1 MPAAVTR
8 LPTDTTLPGETR
20 RQVWPAPDVTSH
32 SLLVLTATRLFLA
45 PASAPPPPEAVA
57 ALERGGDPTELLGP
71 DAAAIDLEAIQQLT
85 LVLAANTLTVRHAPP
100 GQPPAEVAVT
110 FATPELVDTLF
121 AKLWRRLGDGMTL
134 APVRPHRW
142 PLLRA
147 PLLVMGTILTLT
159 LALAVTMNA
168 AADGSPPVRTVGLPP
183 WLDWRVVCGVGGAA
197 MAPAQV
203 WAYRRV
209 TQPPAR
215 LVVARR

>member
-1 MPAAVTR
+1 MPAAITR

-20 RQVWPAPDVTSH
+20 RQVWPMPDVTSH

-45 PASAPPPPEAVA
+45 PASTPPSQETISS
-57 ALERGGDPTELLGP
+57 LERGGDPNELLGP
-71 DAAAIDLEAIQQLT
+71 DAVAIDLAAVHQLT
-85 LVLAANTLTVRHAPP
+85 LVLAANTLTIHYTPP
-100 GQPPAEVAVT
+100 GQQPTEIAVT

-134 APVRPHRW
+134 HPVQPHKW
-142 PLLRA
+142 SLLRA

-168 AADGSPPVRTVGLPP
+168 AADGSPPFQTIGLPE
-183 WLDWRVVCGVGGAA
+183 WIDWRVVCGLGGAA

-215 LVVARR
+215 LVLARG